1 MKTSNNKLEN
11 AKKKKRIIRKLK
23 FNLDKS
29 KLITTKLNL
38 NRKKKPILI
47 TKYLNLKI
55 SAKFL
60 RNWAKHIYE
69 TL

>member
-11 AKKKKRIIRKLK
+11 VKKKRIISKLK

-47 TKYLNLKI
+47 LKYVNLKI
-55 SAKFL
+55 STKFL